1 MGTDSRP
8 PHVYHS
14 VMVEFLACMH
24 GDLYSKCGLFVGVV
38 KKQQQMCE
46 ITCLCWPS
54 LRSRAVGEVTAN
66 MNRVGYDSGRY

>member
-1 MGTDSRP
+1 M
-8 PHVYHS
+8 YHS
-14 VMVEFLACMH
+14 VMVAKFLACMH

-54 LRSRAVGEVTAN
+54 LGSRAVGEVTAN
-66 MNRVGYDSGRY
+66 MDKVDVHELN